1 MTGHE
6 SKLITKDLFADISNT
21 HFQFSLW
28 KHQTR
33 EQKFAFIFDKF
44 YDHLITQS
52 GTMQEKRSNQ
62 LDNTIHNDTKESKDL
77 TTAFEHLAFYLFTLY
92 INIVIS
98 INKSVSSINLLIS

>member
-33 EQKFAFIFDKF
+33 EQKFVFIFEKF

-62 LDNTIHNDTKESKDL
+62 LDNTIHNDTMENKDL
-77 TTAFEHLAFYLFTLY
+77 TTAIAETSCLLFIYSLY
-92 INIVIS
+92 QHS
-98 INKSVSSINLLIS
+98 H

>member
-33 EQKFAFIFDKF
+33 EQKFVFIFEKF

-52 GTMQEKRSNQ
+52 GTLQEKRSNQ
-62 LDNTIHNDTKESKDL
+62 LDDTIHNDTKENKDL
-77 TTAFEHLAFYLFTLY
+77 TTALHLAFYLFTLY

-98 INKSVSSINLLIS
+98 ISKSVSSINLLIS